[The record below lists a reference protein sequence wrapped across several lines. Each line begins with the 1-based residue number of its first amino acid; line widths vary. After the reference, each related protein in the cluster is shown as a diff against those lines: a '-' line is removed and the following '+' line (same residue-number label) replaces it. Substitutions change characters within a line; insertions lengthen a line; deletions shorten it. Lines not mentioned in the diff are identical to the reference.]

1 MVYVLALIILL
12 LVALIIIRVGTV
24 ALMLT
29 GVSHSLARFQARSAF
44 FQVGFTTAEAE
55 TVVNH
60 PVRREIIMA
69 MILAG
74 NAGFVTVVST
84 VILSFTKTPEDGLW
98 GDLWFR
104 LVVLT
109 LGLVLLWLISYSKW
123 IERRLNAMVSW
134 ALRRFMH
141 LQAHDYVELLRLS
154 SDHSVMQF
162 RVLPDSWLA
171 GRKLMDLRLA
181 DEGIMVIGLQR
192 GAGEYLGAPRGSAWI
207 YASDTL
213 IAYCKKAV
221 VQELEHR
228 PGGEAGDLA
237 HEKAVERRRAIEQG
251 SKQS

>member
-1 MVYVLALIILL
+1 VVYVLALIILL

-109 LGLVLLWLISYSKW
+109 LGLVLLWLISYLKW
-123 IERRLNAMVSW
+123 IERRLNAMV
-134 ALRRFMH
+134 
-141 LQAHDYVELLRLS
+141 
-154 SDHSVMQF
+154 
-162 RVLPDSWLA
+162 
-171 GRKLMDLRLA
+171 
-181 DEGIMVIGLQR
+181 IGLQR
-192 GAGEYLGAPRGSAWI
+192 GDGEYLGAPRGSAWI
-207 YASDTL
+207 YARDTL

-221 VQELEHR
+221 VQELEHH
-228 PGGEAGDLA
+228 PGCEAGDLA
-237 HEKAVERRRAIEQG
+237 HEKSVERRRAIEQG